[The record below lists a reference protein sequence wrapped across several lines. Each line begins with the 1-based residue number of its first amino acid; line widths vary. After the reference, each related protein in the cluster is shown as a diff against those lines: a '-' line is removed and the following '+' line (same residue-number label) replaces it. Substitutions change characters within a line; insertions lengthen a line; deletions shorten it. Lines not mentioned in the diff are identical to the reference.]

1 MIARDHDLVGLNFL
15 RLGML
20 SLGVGMFFGVI
31 GGFQFLFPDFLKEM
45 LFTKTRPL
53 HVSMVVSWIFLAAIG
68 GIYFYLPRQ
77 QNLKL
82 WSSYAANVHFW
93 VFIFTGLA
101 VLFSYLTGK
110 FGGREY
116 FEFPAALSIPIFLTW
131 ILFGLN
137 VFKTLRQ
144 DKKPWPVYY
153 WMWGTGI
160 VFFFITFCEAYLW
173 LIPYFRESMV
183 REITVQ
189 WKAYGALTGSWN
201 MLVYGTAIYVATR
214 IAGNE
219 NVAKSKMAYG
229 LYFLGL
235 TNLIFGWAHHTYLVP
250 SQTWLRVFAYGI
262 SMTELFIL
270 GKILW
275 DWRASLNEFQKNRHC
290 TAYRFMFAADIW
302 VFVNLILALIISVP
316 AFNLITHGTHITV
329 AHAMGSTIGINTM
342 ILLSSVFYIVREELP
357 QAVHGSCSKQVMT
370 GYWITNVS
378 LAVFF
383 VALILAGF
391 GRGLYQG
398 ESFQEMMMQIRP
410 FMLVFA
416 VAGVVMMIGIWIV
429 LWNAFRL
436 IGKILSSDRHIESTS
451 EMSPVKS

>member
-1 MIARDHDLVGLNFL
+1 MIARDKSLVGLNFL

-20 SLGVGMFFGVI
+20 SLGVGMLFGVI
-31 GGFQFLFPDFLKEM
+31 GGFQFLFPEFLQEL

-53 HVSMVVSWIFLAAIG
+53 HVSMLVAWIFLAAIG

-77 QNLKL
+77 LNLKL
-82 WSSYAANVHFW
+82 WSARAVNVHFW
-93 VFIFTGLA
+93 VFVFTGLA
-101 VLFSYLTGK
+101 ILFSYLTGR

-116 FEFPAALSIPIFLTW
+116 FEFPAVLSIPIFLTW
-131 ILFGLN
+131 ILFGVN
-137 VFKTLRQ
+137 YFNTVRQ
-144 DKKPWPVYY
+144 HKNTWPVYY

-160 VFFFITFCEAYLW
+160 VFFFITFAEAHLW

-183 REITVQ
+183 REIMVQ
-189 WKAYGALTGSWN
+189 WKSYGALTGSWN

-219 NVAKSKMAYG
+219 DAARSKMAYG
-229 LYFLGL
+229 LFFLGL
-235 TNLIFGWAHHTYLVP
+235 FNLIFGWAHHTYLVP
-250 SQTWLRVFAYGI
+250 SQTWIRLLAYAV

-275 DWRASLNEFQKNRHC
+275 DWRSSLSELQKNRHC

-302 VFVNLILALIISVP
+302 IFINLILALLISVP

-342 ILLSSVFYIVREELP
+342 ILLSSVFYIIREELP
-357 QAVHGSCSKQVMT
+357 QNVHASCSKQVMT
-370 GYWITNVS
+370 GYWVANIS

-383 VALILAGF
+383 VALIFAGF
-391 GRGLYQG
+391 GRALYDG
-398 ESFQEMMMQIRP
+398 ASFQDMTQQIRP
-410 FMLVFA
+410 FMMVFA
-416 VAGVVMMIGIWIV
+416 VSGITMMLGFWIV
-429 LWNAFRL
+429 LWNGFRL
-436 IGKILSSDRHIESTS
+436 TGKIVSARNVGQPAEPATT
-451 EMSPVKS
+451 

>member
-1 MIARDHDLVGLNFL
+1 MIARDKDLVGLNFL

-20 SLGVGMFFGVI
+20 SLGGGMFFGVI
-31 GGFQFLFPDFLKEM
+31 GGFQFLFPEFLQEL
-45 LFTKTRPL
+45 LFTKTRPI
-53 HVSMVVSWIFLAAIG
+53 HVSMVISWIFLAAIG

-82 WSSYAANVHFW
+82 WSVKAVNIHFW
-93 VFIFTGLA
+93 VFIVTGLA
-101 VLFSYLTGK
+101 ILFSYLSGK

-131 ILFGLN
+131 IMFGVN
-137 VFKTLRQ
+137 YFNTVRQ
-144 DKKPWPVYY
+144 DREPWPVYY

-183 REITVQ
+183 REIIVQ
-189 WKAYGALTGSWN
+189 WKSYGALTGSWN

-214 IAGNE
+214 ISGNKE
-219 NVAKSKMAYG
+219 AARSKMAFS

-235 TNLIFGWAHHTYLVP
+235 FNLIFGWAHHTYLVP
-250 SQTWLRVFAYGI
+250 SQTWIRLLAYGV

-275 DWRASLNEFQKNRHC
+275 DWRGSLTEFQKHRHC
-290 TAYRFMFAADIW
+290 NAYRFMFAADIW
-302 VFVNLILALIISVP
+302 IFVNLVLALFISVP

-329 AHAMGSTIGINTM
+329 AHSMGSTIGINTM
-342 ILLSSVFYIVREELP
+342 ILLSSVFYIIREELAP
-357 QAVHGSCSKQVMT
+357 EVHGTCSGKVRA
-370 GYWITNVS
+370 GFWIANGS

-383 VALILAGF
+383 VALLLAGF
-391 GRGLYQG
+391 GRGLYDG
-398 ESFQEMMMQIRP
+398 ASFQEMATQIRP
-410 FMLVFA
+410 FLVVFVVSGVTLML
-416 VAGVVMMIGIWIV
+416 GLWIV

-436 IGKILSSDRHIESTS
+436 TGLIVSPAAS
-451 EMSPVKS
+451 EQAQPELA

>member
-1 MIARDHDLVGLNFL
+1 MIARDRELLGLNFV
-15 RLGML
+15 RLGIL
-20 SLGVGMFFGVI
+20 SLAIGMFFGVI
-31 GGFQFLFPDFLKEM
+31 GGFQFLFPDFLQEL

-53 HVSMVVSWIFLAAIG
+53 HVSMVVAWIFLVAIG

-77 QNLKL
+77 RKLKM
-82 WSSYAANVHFW
+82 WSPGAVSVHFW
-93 VFIFTGLA
+93 VFVVTGLA
-101 VLFSYLTGK
+101 ILFSYLTGR

-116 FEFPAALSIPIFLTW
+116 FEFPAALSIPIFITW
-131 ILFGLN
+131 IMFGVN
-137 VFKTLRQ
+137 YFRTVRQ
-144 DKKPWPVYY
+144 DTGPWPVYY

-183 REITVQ
+183 REIIVQ
-189 WKAYGALTGSWN
+189 WKSYGALTGSWN

-214 IAGNE
+214 IAGKPD
-219 NVAKSKMAYG
+219 AARSKMAYS

-235 TNLIFGWAHHTYLVP
+235 FNLIFGWAHHTYLVP
-250 SQTWLRVFAYGI
+250 SQTWIRLFAYGV

-275 DWRASLNEFQKNRHC
+275 DWRNSLDEFQKNKHC
-290 TAYRFMFAADIW
+290 NAYRFMFAADIW

-342 ILLSSVFYIVREELP
+342 ILLSSIFYMVREELP
-357 QAVHGSCSKQVMT
+357 QNVHASCSKQVMT
-370 GYWITNVS
+370 GYWIANAS

-383 VALILAGF
+383 AALVLAGL
-391 GRGLYQG
+391 GKGLYDG
-398 ESFQEMMMQIRP
+398 TSFQEMMTQIRP
-410 FMLVFA
+410 FVTIFA
-416 VAGVVMMIGIWIV
+416 IAGVTLMIGLWIV

-436 IGKILSSDRHIESTS
+436 IGEILTAERNPQGQPE
-451 EMSPVKS
+451 PA